1 MAKHENTPRQPGE
14 TYQIHVKGMLTNQW
28 TEWFDGMQIG
38 SDGQGNT
45 IISGLVIDQAALHGL
60 LERVRDLG
68 LTLLSVT
75 KID

>member
-1 MAKHENTPRQPGE
+1 MAKYENTPQQPGE
-14 TYQIHVKGMLTNQW
+14 TYKIHVKGMLTNQW